1 MSQVRPTGR
10 MIEKFEVVVEQGGFG
25 FFDKA
30 KSGGHKVDTL
40 NENVSELKGL
50 VKQLLEANKPAAP
63 PKETPPPSNTETPKP
78 NPDTPATE
86 KPAETPKPAAPQF
99 DIETETYDK
108 IMGTDVNKIKPKP
121 SETTETPAEAKPK
134 AESDISDET
143 YNAIINKKVEKP
155 KPATD
160 GAAASGETATAGTGA
175 AAAKAEEDDDDVSD
189 AVANQILG
197 NKITGKDKEK

>member
-40 NENVSELKGL
+40 NENVSELKAL
-50 VKQLLEANKPAAP
+50 VKQLVEANKPAAP
-63 PKETPPPSNTETPKP
+63 PKETPPPNNTETPKP

-86 KPAETPKPAAPQF
+86 KPAETPKPTAEAL
-99 DIETETYDK
+99 DIATDTYEK
-108 IMGTDVNKIKPKP
+108 IMDRDVSKVKPKP
-121 SETTETPAEAKPK
+121 SATAETPEEAKPK
-134 AESDISDET
+134 ADPEISDET

-155 KPATD
+155 KLATE
-160 GAAASGETATAGTGA
+160 GAAASGETANAGGTG

-197 NKITGKDKEK
+197 NKITGKDKDK

>member
-63 PKETPPPSNTETPKP
+63 PKETPPPNNTETPKP

-86 KPAETPKPAAPQF
+86 TPKETPKPTVEAL
-99 DIETETYDK
+99 DIATDTYEK
-108 IMGTDVNKIKPKP
+108 IMDRDVSKVKPKP
-121 SETTETPAEAKPK
+121 SATAEAPEETKPQ
-134 AESDISDET
+134 ADPEISDET

-155 KPATD
+155 KPATE
-160 GAAASGETATAGTGA
+160 GTAASGETANAGTGA
-175 AAAKAEEDDDDVSD
+175 AAKAEEEDDVSD
-189 AVANQILG
+189 TVANQILG
-197 NKITGKDKEK
+197 NKIATSGKKP